1 MQCNIKRLEMQKG
14 EGRIRMAKSVGSE
27 LDARVIQ
34 MKIEMDN
41 VVEDIK
47 GLEYELAE
55 LEELFKAQL
64 QQLKDRFEEKQYLLQ
79 QKKEKL
85 QTQLRFLFE
94 QVPQSET
101 KTQRK
106 VKLLNGDVVVKKP
119 RLDFEKDGDKLLEW
133 AKVNSRDELINR
145 KEVLTFKWAD
155 FKKRLVPT
163 DCGIVDVETGE
174 TLEIDGLT
182 AITKPE
188 ELEIKY

>member
-1 MQCNIKRLEMQKG
+1 MRCNIKRLGTQKRK
-14 EGRIRMAKSVGSE
+14 GRIRMAKSVGIE

-34 MKIEMDN
+34 LKVEMDN
-41 VVEDIK
+41 VVEDIR

-119 RLDFEKDGDKLLEW
+119 KLDFEKDGDKLLEW
-133 AKVNSRDELINR
+133 AKANSRDELINR

-182 AITKPE
+182 ATTKPE

>member
-1 MQCNIKRLEMQKG
+1 
-14 EGRIRMAKSVGSE
+14 MAKSTGIE
-27 LDARVIQ
+27 LDENVIQ
-34 MKIEMDN
+34 LKIEMDN

-47 GLEYELAE
+47 GIDYELLE
-55 LEELFKAQL
+55 LEALFKAQIE
-64 QQLKDRFEEKQYLLQ
+64 QFKERFEEKQYLL
-79 QKKEKL
+79 KEKREKL
-85 QTQLRFLFE
+85 QIQLRVLFE

-106 VKLLNGDVVVKKP
+106 VKLFNGDVVVKKA
-119 RLDFEKDGDKLLEW
+119 RLDFEKDADKLIEW
-133 AKVNSRDELINR
+133 AQTNNRDELINR

-174 TLEIDGLT
+174 TLEIDGLN
-182 AITKPE
+182 AITKSE

>member
-1 MQCNIKRLEMQKG
+1 
-14 EGRIRMAKSVGSE
+14 MAKSVGIE

-34 MKIEMDN
+34 LKVEMDN
-41 VVEDIK
+41 VVEDIR

-119 RLDFEKDGDKLLEW
+119 KLDFEKDGDKLLEW
-133 AKVNSRDELINR
+133 AKANSRDELINR

-182 AITKPE
+182 ATTKPE